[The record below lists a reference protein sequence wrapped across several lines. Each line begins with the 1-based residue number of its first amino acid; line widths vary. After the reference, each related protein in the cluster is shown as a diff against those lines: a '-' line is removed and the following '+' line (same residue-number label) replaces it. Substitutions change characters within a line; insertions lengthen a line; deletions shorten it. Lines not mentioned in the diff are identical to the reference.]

1 LGYAAESKAET
12 EVAMDA
18 LPATAQRVDCEKKVY
33 VPPRVECLG
42 NVGTDTARP
51 GKMFA
56 SYSEGTS
63 PPPVVLLVGPL
74 LT

>member
-1 LGYAAESKAET
+1 
-12 EVAMDA
+12 MDA

-51 GKMFA
+51 GKMFY

-63 PPPVVLLVGPL
+63 PPPSSCSWGPS
-74 LT
+74 